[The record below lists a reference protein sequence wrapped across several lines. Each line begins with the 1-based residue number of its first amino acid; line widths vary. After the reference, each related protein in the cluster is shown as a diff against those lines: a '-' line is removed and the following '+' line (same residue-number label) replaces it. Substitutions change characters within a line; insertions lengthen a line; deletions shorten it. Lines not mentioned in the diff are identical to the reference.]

1 MKGPPPRAKHKR
13 SERIDLNKQEKH
25 ESKRIKSDKAC
36 ANQNQHETKKKE
48 MEPKNTSNPP
58 IRGDRPLERGLQQR
72 VIQPQ
77 VGCQGEVEGHQL
89 VNQQAERPE
98 RPAVHQVVRVGL
110 VEPSEHLLRVV
121 L

>member
-13 SERIDLNKQEKH
+13 PERIDLNKQEK
-25 ESKRIKSDKAC
+25 
-36 ANQNQHETKKKE
+36 Q
-48 MEPKNTSNPP
+48 
-58 IRGDRPLERGLQQR
+58 RGLQQR

-77 VGCQGEVEGHQL
+77 VSCRAEVEGHQL
-89 VNQQAERPE
+89 VKQQAERPE

-110 VEPSEHLLRVV
+110 VEPSEYLLRVV

>member
-13 SERIDLNKQEKH
+13 PERIDLNKQKTH

-36 ANQNQHETKKKE
+36 ANQNQHETKKKKWNQKIHRTHQFGE
-48 MEPKNTSNPP
+48 TGSLS
-58 IRGDRPLERGLQQR
+58 GDFSSGLYSR
-72 VIQPQ
+72 KLVA
-77 VGCQGEVEGHQL
+77 GRKVEGHRL
-89 VNQQAERPE
+89 VKQQAEQPE

-110 VEPSEHLLRVV
+110 VEPSEYLLQVV

>member
-13 SERIDLNKQEKH
+13 PERIDLNKQEKH

-36 ANQNQHETKKKE
+36 ANHETAKKKE

-58 IRGDRPLERGLQQR
+58 IRGDRLLERGLQQR
-72 VIQPQ
+72 VIRPQ
-77 VGCQGEVEGHQL
+77 VGCRAEVEGHRL
-89 VNQQAERPE
+89 EKKQAERPE

-110 VEPSEHLLRVV
+110 VEPSEYLPRVV